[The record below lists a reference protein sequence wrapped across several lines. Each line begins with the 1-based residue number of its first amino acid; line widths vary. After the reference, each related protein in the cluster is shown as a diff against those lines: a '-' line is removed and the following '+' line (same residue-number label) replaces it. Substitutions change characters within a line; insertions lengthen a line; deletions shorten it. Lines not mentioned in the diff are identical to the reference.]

1 MDFSEAVELAGK
13 GMDTA
18 GVVVLVIGAVVAAV
32 RAAQSAR
39 GQQPAP
45 TGSSANNWDARSCWA
60 SSCCVAA
67 DIIRTVAVTPTL
79 SSVLV
84 LALIVLIRTFLS
96 FSLELEITGRWPWQK
111 DPTDHRPVGRSRN
124 LAAPT
129 SSSSSA
135 PVFVVSR
142 GAEHYPRSDLEAK
155 HFLGNVPA
163 WWNPRRRRPDRRRR
177 GDPDVLSSA

>member
-39 GQQPAP
+39 GQTPGTYRRFRQQLGR
-45 TGSSANNWDARSCWA
+45 TILLGLELL
-60 SSCCVAA
+60 VAA

-111 DPTDHRPVGRSRN
+111 DPPGP
-124 LAAPT
+124 PT
-129 SSSSSA
+129 GTTAS
-135 PVFVVSR
+135 
-142 GAEHYPRSDLEAK
+142 
-155 HFLGNVPA
+155 
-163 WWNPRRRRPDRRRR
+163 
-177 GDPDVLSSA
+177 